1 MRERKVHRATS
12 AGEAIR
18 PRATTLEKGTISVAF
33 VRPVVDALRARG
45 RNAAAALRKAG
56 IPAGVIGVPQ
66 ARVSAHQYSQL
77 WRVAIRELGDEF
89 FGQDTRPM
97 KPGSFALV
105 CLAAVH
111 AATLQDALE
120 RTARFVRVLL
130 DDVGI
135 EVTAE
140 AARGRLTLYPAST
153 ARSAPRFAHETLLMM
168 VHGLACWLVGRRIPI
183 LHGAFAYAEPAHRG
197 EYLTLFG
204 PSLAFDQPHTF
215 IEFDARLLALPVVQ
229 TEATARPF
237 LRAAPEN
244 ILLKYKNTQGLAA
257 RIRRRLR
264 QVLPREL
271 PELETVAREL
281 NTAPATLRRRLN
293 AEGSSYQ
300 AIKDELRRD
309 LAILYLGS
317 TTMSIAAIAQ
327 ALGYVE
333 PSAFHRAFRKWVQ
346 RSPGAYRLEQQAM
359 PGIERANL
367 ARNAVKIT

>member
-1 MRERKVHRATS
+1 
-12 AGEAIR
+12 
-18 PRATTLEKGTISVAF
+18 

-56 IPAGVIGVPQ
+56 IPAGLVGMQQ

-77 WRVAIRELGDEF
+77 WRVVIRELDDEF
-89 FGQDTRPM
+89 FGQDARRM

-105 CLAAVH
+105 CLSAVH
-111 AATLQDALE
+111 AATLREALE

-130 DDVGI
+130 DDLEL
-135 EVTAE
+135 EVTSE
-140 AARGRLTLYPAST
+140 AGRGRLTLYPT
-153 ARSAPRFAHETLLMM
+153 SALRPPLRFAHETLLMM

-183 LHGAFAYAEPAHRG
+183 LHGAFAYPEPAHRG
-197 EYLTLFG
+197 EYVTLFG
-204 PSLAFDQPHTF
+204 PSLAFGQPNTS
-215 IEFDARLLALPVVQ
+215 IEFDAALLALPVVQ
-229 TEATARPF
+229 TEATARAF

-264 QVLPREL
+264 QILPREL
-271 PELETVAREL
+271 PELEAVAREF
-281 NTAPATLRRRLN
+281 NTAPATLRRRLK

-309 LAILYLGS
+309 LAMVYLGS
-317 TTMSIAAIAQ
+317 TTLSIAAIAQ
-327 ALGYVE
+327 ALGFLE

-346 RSPGAYRLEQQAM
+346 RSPGAYRREQQAM
-359 PGIERANL
+359 AGIERANMP
-367 ARNAVKIT
+367 RNSQKSG